1 LKRCVDPLISLD
13 ELEAL
18 DLALWLRTGQAAGQA
33 MHCNQSTVSRR
44 IRRVLEAFNGKICR
58 DDRGLYVQSECDDL
72 LIMER
77 QIHQLHRLGSNGRI
91 RLNLPAWSHR
101 QIRDLLGEHEI
112 CSNPEDDF
120 CCDNP
125 LQLLRSHVIDACVVT
140 PTQMLGES
148 SDDLVQ
154 IDLYSVPIHLYC
166 LADRAMDLGA
176 DDLGDPL
183 ELVATGRLALASF
196 LPLSCKRSSQQR
208 FKKLVAGLRCPQAH
222 HSVDQ
227 IPVDQRAADHR
238 PADRRPPERNHQLTF
253 ATPVMARL
261 LPGAIQLR
269 HDLQWPYSERLVVLR
284 SLVDQPRIQRL
295 ISDIT
300 NRLGV
305 LSHAL
310 AATGVAA

>member
-1 LKRCVDPLISLD
+1 MISLE

-44 IRRVLEAFNGKICR
+44 IRRVLDAFNGKIYR
-58 DDRGLYVQSECDDL
+58 DDWGLYVQSECDDL

-77 QIHQLHRLGSNGRI
+77 QIHQLYRLGSNGRI
-91 RLNLPAWSHR
+91 RINLPAWSHR
-101 QIRDLLGEHEI
+101 QIRDLLGDHEF
-112 CSNPEDDF
+112 CSNPEGDF
-120 CCDNP
+120 CCENP

-140 PTQMLGES
+140 PTQMLGEP

-166 LADRAMDLGA
+166 LADRTMDRCA

-183 ELVATGRLALASF
+183 ELVATGGLALASF
-196 LPLSCKRSSQQR
+196 LPQSCKRSSRQR
-208 FKKLVAGLRCPQAH
+208 FRTLVSASRCPQARH
-222 HSVDQ
+222 
-227 IPVDQRAADHR
+227 AADRSHR
-238 PADRRPPERNHQLTF
+238 LTF

-269 HDLQWPYSERLVVLR
+269 HDLQWPYNERLVVLR
-284 SLVDQPRIQRL
+284 SLVDQPRIHRL
-295 ISDIT
+295 ISDISS
-300 NRLGV
+300 RLGL
-305 LSHAL
+305 LSQAM
-310 AATGVAA
+310 AVNGVAA

>member
-1 LKRCVDPLISLD
+1 MISLD

-58 DDRGLYVQSECDDL
+58 DDRGFYVQSECDDL

-91 RLNLPAWSHR
+91 RINLPAWSHR
-101 QIRDLLGEHEI
+101 QILDLLGEYEI
-112 CSNPEDDF
+112 CSNPEENF

-125 LQLLRSHVIDACVVT
+125 LELLRSHVIDACVVT
-140 PTQMLGES
+140 PTQVLGES

-166 LADRAMDLGA
+166 LADDRAMDLGA

-183 ELVATGRLALASF
+183 ELVATGGLALASF
-196 LPLSCKRSSQQR
+196 LPLSCQRSSQQR
-208 FKKLVAGLRCPQAH
+208 FKKLVAGLRSPQARH
-222 HSVDQ
+222 
-227 IPVDQRAADHR
+227 PAGHR
-238 PADRRPPERNHQLTF
+238 PAERNHRLTF

-284 SLVDQPRIQRL
+284 SLVDQPRIHRL

-305 LSHAL
+305 LSQAL
-310 AATGVAA
+310 AATEVVA

>member
-1 LKRCVDPLISLD
+1 MISLD

-77 QIHQLHRLGSNGRI
+77 QIHQLHRLGSNGPIRI
-91 RLNLPAWSHR
+91 NLPVWSHR
-101 QIRDLLGEHEI
+101 QIRDLLAEHEI
-112 CSNPEDDF
+112 CSNPEEDF

-125 LQLLRSHVIDACVVT
+125 LQLLRSHVIDACVLT

-166 LADRAMDLGA
+166 LVDRAMDLA
-176 DDLGDPL
+176 VDDLGDPL
-183 ELVATGRLALASF
+183 ELVATGGLALASF
-196 LPLSCKRSSQQR
+196 LPLSCKRSSHQR
-208 FKKLVAGLRCPQAH
+208 FKKLVAGLRRPKARH
-222 HSVDQ
+222 
-227 IPVDQRAADHR
+227 PVGH
-238 PADRRPPERNHQLTF
+238 RPPERRPAERNHRLTF

-284 SLVDQPRIQRL
+284 SLVDQPRIHRL

-300 NRLGV
+300 NSLGV
-305 LSHAL
+305 LTQTL
-310 AATGVAA
+310 AATGVVACADRAP

>member
-1 LKRCVDPLISLD
+1 LISLD

-18 DLALWLRTGQAAGQA
+18 DLALWLRTGQAAGHV

-44 IRRVLEAFNGKICR
+44 IRRVLEVFNGKICR

-91 RLNLPAWSHR
+91 RVNLPVWSCR
-101 QIRDLLGEHEI
+101 QILDLLAEHEI

-166 LADRAMDLGA
+166 LIDRTVDLGT
-176 DDLGDPL
+176 DVLGDPM
-183 ELVATGRLALASF
+183 ELVATGGLALASF
-196 LPLSCKRSSQQR
+196 LPLSCKRSSQHR
-208 FKKLVAGLRCPQAH
+208 FKKLVDGLRCPQARH
-222 HSVDQ
+222 H
-227 IPVDQRAADHR
+227 ADHR
-238 PADRRPPERNHQLTF
+238 PAERNHRLTF

-284 SLVDQPRIQRL
+284 SLVDQPRIHRL

-300 NRLGV
+300 SRLGV
-305 LSHAL
+305 LSQTL
-310 AATGVAA
+310 AATEVVA